1 MKEKIPRDFNRK
13 KRKISAKCLRQTF
26 IFTAHHYSHHIEI
39 KVPFHIVRKKK
50 SKKHIKPTFTVFLQ
64 KKKRKVQPEML
75 QLNIISHSPTESY
88 FLQSF

>member
-1 MKEKIPRDFNRK
+1 MKEKIPRDFNKK
-13 KRKISAKCLRQTF
+13 KRKFSTKCLRQTF

-50 SKKHIKPTFTVFLQ
+50 QKTHKTNIYSFFT
-64 KKKRKVQPEML
+64 KKRKVQPEML